1 MTTEPTLVKG
11 MRVSLIVIIGMED
24 EGDTEV
30 KDEESGDI

>member
-1 MTTEPTLVKG
+1 MTTEPTPAKG
-11 MRVSLIVIIGMED
+11 MGVPSTVITGMED

>member
-1 MTTEPTLVKG
+1 MTTESTLVKG
-11 MRVSLIVIIGMED
+11 MRVSSIVIIGMED

>member
-1 MTTEPTLVKG
+1 VTTEPIPAKG
-11 MRVSLIVIIGMED
+11 KRVSLAVITKIED